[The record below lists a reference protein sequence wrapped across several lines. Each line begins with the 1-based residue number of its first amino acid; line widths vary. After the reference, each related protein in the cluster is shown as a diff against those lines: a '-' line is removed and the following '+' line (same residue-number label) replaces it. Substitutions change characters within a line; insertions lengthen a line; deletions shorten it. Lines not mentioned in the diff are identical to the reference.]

1 MEFFSK
7 KEQAAYRNLLDAGC
21 REQTARSCIVLLREG
36 KKTQALRLI
45 ACRREALLGELHE
58 SQKQIDCLDYFV
70 YRIKKEND

>member
-1 MEFFSK
+1 MEFFSE

-21 REQTARSCIVLLREG
+21 REQTARSCIMLFGKGREG
-36 KKTQALRLI
+36 LV
-45 ACRREALLGELHE
+45 ACRREVLLGELHE